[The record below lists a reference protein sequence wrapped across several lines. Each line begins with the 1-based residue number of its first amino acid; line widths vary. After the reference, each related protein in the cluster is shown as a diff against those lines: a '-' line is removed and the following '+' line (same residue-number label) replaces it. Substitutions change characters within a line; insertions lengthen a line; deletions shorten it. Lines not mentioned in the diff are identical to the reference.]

1 MMIDFNE
8 KEFYSYVDRLSNSEL
23 LKETISLRDMLGVRY
38 LTNSPLVD
46 ILGDMEGIYL
56 NESFVR
62 FACAVDR
69 GLIPDCLFG

>member
-1 MMIDFNE
+1 MIDFNE

-46 ILGDMEGIYL
+46 ILGRNL
-56 NESFVR
+56 S
-62 FACAVDR
+62 
-69 GLIPDCLFG
+69 